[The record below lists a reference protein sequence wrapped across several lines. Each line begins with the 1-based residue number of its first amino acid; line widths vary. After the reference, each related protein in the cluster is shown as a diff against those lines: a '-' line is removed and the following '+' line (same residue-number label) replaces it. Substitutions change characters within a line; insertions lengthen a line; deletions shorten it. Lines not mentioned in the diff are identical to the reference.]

1 MRLQSGSLST
11 TLYTKPTDKNGIL
24 HASSALSRVRTI
36 DETSTRRDQSNK
48 TFYKIKTIH
57 VCTVTYCS
65 VSDDIKRVMT
75 SRE

>member
-48 TFYKIKTIH
+48 KIYKIKTIH
-57 VCTVTYCS
+57 VTYCS